1 MAWASNSNL
10 FVEEDVVDQGWMSQ
24 ATDTA
29 ILSEVCEEMISNG
42 GFEDEGSWE
51 IPGTAYSASYTT
63 AAARSDDRSMRVG
76 IVEQGDNVYGYSSA
90 R

>member
-1 MAWASNSNL
+1 
-10 FVEEDVVDQGWMSQ
+10 
-24 ATDTA
+24 
-29 ILSEVCEEMISNG
+29 MISNG